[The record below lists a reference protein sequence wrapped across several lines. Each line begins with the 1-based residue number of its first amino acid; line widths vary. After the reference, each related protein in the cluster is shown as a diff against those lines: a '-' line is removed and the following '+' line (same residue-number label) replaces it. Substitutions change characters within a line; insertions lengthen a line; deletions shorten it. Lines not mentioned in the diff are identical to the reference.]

1 MRCQVIAKTC
11 SATVLGIDAHLI
23 GVEVDGLIGMSVNMV
38 GLADCTIKGYRS
50 HILKDVRTVAEL
62 ASELNI
68 DTPHVVE
75 AIQYRNQ
82 ARPGLSL
89 K

>member
-1 MRCQVIAKTC
+1 M
-11 SATVLGIDAHLI
+11 LHMI
-23 GVEVDGLIGMSVNMV
+23 GLEVDVLVGMSVNIV
-38 GLADCTIKGYRS
+38 GLPVCTIKGNRS